1 MEPRWY
7 HSNGRGRAYSGDRH
21 PEPLH
26 GEHGNGER
34 LEVLGARML
43 RAAYTAALAGMYSFR
58 NDELEVRRLLHGLRT
73 RCADDD
79 WALTVRGRRD
89 MSTGRSGASSNIA

>member
-1 MEPRWY
+1 MAQPRIPAAPVLNEHILPSVFVH
-7 HSNGRGRAYSGDRH
+7 HSH

-43 RAAYTAALAGMYSFR
+43 RAAYTAALAGMYSFQ
-58 NDELEVRRLLHGLRT
+58 NDELEVRRLLRGLRT

-89 MSTGRSGASSNIA
+89 M